1 MDKLD
6 TLYDFLEIYRV
17 PRLYLIIYQR
27 IGIDKNFRQN
37 LCKNLQ

>member
-17 PRLYLIIYQR
+17 PRLYLIIYR
-27 IGIDKNFRQN
+27 RIDKNFRQN